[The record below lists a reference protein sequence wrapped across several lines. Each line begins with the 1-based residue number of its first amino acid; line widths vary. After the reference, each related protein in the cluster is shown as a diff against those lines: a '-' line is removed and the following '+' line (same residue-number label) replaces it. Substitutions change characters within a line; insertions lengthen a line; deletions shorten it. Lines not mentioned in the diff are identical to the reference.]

1 MALGSLRMAGEVLM
15 AHHSEAEDHLPKL
28 LEVHTVVL
36 ICVQFLEDAV
46 HCCLVIGFLQVRKVF
61 ANM

>member
-1 MALGSLRMAGEVLM
+1 MAGEVLM

-28 LEVHTVVL
+28 VEVHTVVL
-36 ICVQFLEDAV
+36 ICVQLLEDAV